1 MELVGADEPTT
12 IFADEPQLILP
23 AGTTLVLAI
32 ALSVGIGMVVHAAVP
47 EDGAQAATPGAQ
59 GLPAATE
66 SDLRVVSAET
76 RNFLSLEVLDL
87 LTDAAGYFLAESDG
101 ALQFSNDEYGV
112 ISNSLFVSVVV
123 STVVFAVEVGMRVC
137 TGPHEFRKHV
147 ALL

>member
-1 MELVGADEPTT
+1 MELVGGDEPTT

-66 SDLRVVSAET
+66 SDLRVISAET

-87 LTDAAGYFLAESDG
+87 LTDAAGYVLAESDG
-101 ALQFSNDEYGV
+101 ALQFSNDE
-112 ISNSLFVSVVV
+112 
-123 STVVFAVEVGMRVC
+123 
-137 TGPHEFRKHV
+137 
-147 ALL
+147 